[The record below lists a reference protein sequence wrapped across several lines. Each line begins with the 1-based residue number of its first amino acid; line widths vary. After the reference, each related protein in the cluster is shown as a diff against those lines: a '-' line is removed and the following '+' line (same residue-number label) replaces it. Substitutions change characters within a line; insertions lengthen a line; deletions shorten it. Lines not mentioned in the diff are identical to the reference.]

1 MTVPLVTQKWRQQKL
16 DEQRAY
22 EAGEITADECYMEQ
36 LFPDEFIDRTEP
48 VLKKFAAEIEVLAKQ
63 NTDNLDAVLDA
74 TKNLV
79 LALNQINVDFDHAVI
94 ETDEREQLCQ
104 YIDDVIDSS
113 GIGVKRLAEHM
124 NCDRHEITDEW
135 REW

>member
-1 MTVPLVTQKWRQQKL
+1 MAPRKL
-16 DEQRAY
+16 DEKRAF

-48 VLKKFAAEIEVLAKQ
+48 LLITFANEIKTISQQGIEDFAAISAAIKY
-63 NTDNLDAVLDA
+63 T
-74 TKNLV
+74 V
-79 LALNQINVDFDHAVI
+79 LALNKINVEFDHAVI

-104 YIDDVIDSS
+104 YIDDVMESVSIDLD
-113 GIGVKRLAEHM
+113 RLAEHL
-124 NCDRHEITDEW
+124 NCGRHEITDEW